1 MSNQQTPESHGSSI
15 IYTPI
20 PLRLQFSASRSSK
33 QGSNSNI
40 LWDSTSKQSFA
51 QTHSQSPRK
60 VLYVIITNTN
70 RLQTFESL
78 YYERPNNPMTRDEKF
93 KELENLISSFDS
105 DAFIQEVELFD

>member
-1 MSNQQTPESHGSSI
+1 MSNQQTPESHSSSI

-33 QGSNSNI
+33 QGSNSKI
-40 LWDSTSKQSFA
+40 LWDSTSKQSFV

-60 VLYVIITNTN
+60 VL
-70 RLQTFESL
+70 LQTFESL